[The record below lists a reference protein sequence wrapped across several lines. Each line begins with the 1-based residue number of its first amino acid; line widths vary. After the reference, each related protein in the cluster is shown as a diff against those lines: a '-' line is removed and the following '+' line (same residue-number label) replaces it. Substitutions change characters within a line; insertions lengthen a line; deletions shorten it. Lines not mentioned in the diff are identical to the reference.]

1 MTSFT
6 KILARVFLLVA
17 LLDAAAFGAEFTVPQ
32 LTSPVVD
39 QAGIISP
46 SARQQIESLLRR
58 VQSDGGSQIAVLT
71 LPSLNGLTIEEV
83 SIKVVETWQL
93 GSKEKDD
100 GVLLLIAPSDRR
112 MRIEVGQGKEGDLP
126 DAIARRIIS
135 EVIGPQFRAGRYDEG
150 ISRGVIAI
158 IQKTDEQFDLGA
170 AGVSRVALNPTR
182 SRATHDFKILPFI
195 VVLVILVNIIRH
207 IRSGPRTPWGAP
219 GGRINRYRGGA
230 GRSSWGSSGFG
241 GRSGGGFSGGGFSG
255 GGGGFSGGGSSGSW

>member
-17 LLDAAAFGAEFTVPQ
+17 LLDATAFGAEFAVPQ

-39 QAGIISP
+39 QAGIIS
-46 SARQQIESLLRR
+46 AGVRAQIESLIRSLH
-58 VQSDGGSQIAVLT
+58 DGGGSQIAVLT

-93 GSKEKDD
+93 GSKDKDD

-112 MRIEVGQGKEGDLP
+112 VRIEVGQGKEGDLP
-126 DAIARRIIS
+126 DAIARRIIA
-135 EVIGPQFRAGRYDEG
+135 EVIAPQFKTGRYGEG
-150 ISRGVIAI
+150 VLHGVIAI
-158 IQKTDEQFDLGA
+158 IQKTDPQFDLNA
-170 AGVSRVALNPTR
+170 AGVSRVNMS
-182 SRATHDFKILPFI
+182 SRRGQSARGFNWFPIIL
-195 VVLVILVNIIRH
+195 ILIFCFRIWRGMH
-207 IRSGPRTPWGAP
+207 TGLRTPYGVP
-219 GGRINRYRGGA
+219 GGRIGSHRGGM

-241 GRSGGGFSGGGFSG
+241 GGGFGGGGFGG